1 MTPVLVVDD
10 LENFRISIGLV
21 LERAGY
27 EVILAGSGSE
37 ALEHLQRRPIDV
49 MVTDLRMDQ
58 MDGQSLLKAAKA
70 LEGAPE
76 VIMMTAYASIGDA
89 VNAIKVGAFDYLTK
103 PFRNEELLLTVQR
116 AVEQRHLKEE
126 VDRLRF
132 AVGEAFAIERIIGRS
147 APMRELA
154 QVIRKVAVND
164 SSLLILGE
172 SGVGKELVAR
182 TIHAISARS
191 GGPFVAVNCG
201 ALPES
206 IQETELFGYKR
217 GAFTGAAFDRKGL
230 AEEADRGVL
239 FLDEVGEMTQQL
251 QVKLLRFLQDGE
263 VRRVG
268 DSRVS
273 RVNARVL
280 SATNADVEGGVKSG
294 TFRSD
299 LYYRL
304 NVVSLRV
311 PPLRE
316 RKGDIGLLA
325 MHLLEQYAKKYGK
338 PVHGL
343 SEGALAALE
352 DYHWPGN
359 VRELQNVLERA
370 VTFATSGLITE
381 VDLPRDAAKDRSQAV
396 VGAPVGVSLADRERV
411 QVLEAMHKHRWNRG
425 HAAEELGISRTTLW
439 RKLKDYGVA

>member
-27 EVILAGSGSE
+27 EVILAGSGAE
-37 ALEHLQRRPIDV
+37 ALEHLERRPIDV

-58 MDGQSLLKAAKA
+58 MDGHALLKAAKA
-70 LEGAPE
+70 REGAPE

-89 VNAIKVGAFDYLTK
+89 VSAVKVGAYDYLTK

-116 AVEQRHLKEE
+116 AIEQRHLKEE
-126 VDRLRF
+126 VHRLRF
-132 AVGEAFAIERIIGRS
+132 AVGDGFAIERIIGRS
-147 APMRELA
+147 QAMRDLA
-154 QVIRKVAVND
+154 SVIRKVAVTD
-164 SSLLILGE
+164 SSVLILGE

-182 TIHAISARS
+182 TIHALSARA

-239 FLDEVGEMTQQL
+239 FLDEVGEMTPPL

-273 RVNARVL
+273 RVNARVV
-280 SATNADVEGGVKSG
+280 SATNADVEGAVASG
-294 TFRSD
+294 AFRSD

-311 PPLRE
+311 PPLRA

-325 MHLLEQYAKKYGK
+325 VHLLEQYARKYGK
-338 PVHGL
+338 PIHGL

-352 DYHWPGN
+352 AYPWPGN
-359 VRELQNVLERA
+359 VRELQNVMERA
-370 VTFATSGLITE
+370 VTFSSGGLIAA
-381 VDLPRDAAKDRSQAV
+381 VDLPRPTAPPPPAPMIEAPAA
-396 VGAPVGVSLADRERV
+396 VSLADRERE
-411 QVLEAMHKHRWNRG
+411 QVLAAMEKHRWNRG
-425 HAAEELGISRTTLW
+425 QAAEELGISRTTLW